1 MVKVKDL
8 IIAAGGIVTRDGGEV
23 LLVHRPRYGDWS
35 FPKGK
40 LDSGESPL
48 ETALREV
55 REETGYEVEVRG
67 FAGAVG
73 YEVKGIPK
81 TVLFW
86 EMSPGPQHEIED
98 REEVSELVWLPFAGA
113 ARRMS
118 YALEVELLEKTA
130 AKRA

>member
-8 IIAAGGIVTRDGGEV
+8 IVAAGGIVIRGDNEV

-48 ETALREV
+48 ETAIREV
-55 REETGYEVEVRG
+55 REETGLEVEARA
-67 FAGAVG
+67 FAGAFG
-73 YEVKGIPK
+73 YLVKGIPK

-86 EMSPGPQHEIED
+86 VMAAGKQGEIED
-98 REEVSELVWLPFAGA
+98 SEEVSEVVWLPAIEA
-113 ARRMS
+113 LERMS
-118 YALEVELLEKTA
+118 YLLEKELLQKVITS
-130 AKRA
+130 RT